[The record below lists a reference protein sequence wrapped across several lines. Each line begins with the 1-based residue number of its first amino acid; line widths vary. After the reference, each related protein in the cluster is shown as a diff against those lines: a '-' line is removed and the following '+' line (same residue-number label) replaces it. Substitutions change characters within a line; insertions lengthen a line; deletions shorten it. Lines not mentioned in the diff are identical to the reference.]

1 MRVLIAH
8 SSSTERTTLTAAIP
22 QVGHEPLDIVQCA
35 DGYDALD
42 VLLGEDAPDL
52 ALVDW
57 DLPGIEGPEM
67 CRLVR
72 DFHHGHATRVVILAS
87 PEHEDTADAWR
98 AGAAQCV
105 ATPAAA
111 SVIRASLE
119 AGLRRAPE
127 PQAADR
133 EPQTA
138 DREPQTA
145 DRDRGRP
152 TLEAVRTPD
161 AEDVNCFFHADD
173 AEPRSAAAPDR
184 VSLLQAV
191 LVER

>member
-8 SSSTERTTLTAAIP
+8 SSSSERTTLTDAIP
-22 QVGHEPLDIVQCA
+22 RVGHEPLEIVQCA

-42 VLLGEDAPDL
+42 VLLGEDAPEL

-72 DFHHGHATRVVILAS
+72 DFHHGPATRLVVLAS

-105 ATPAAA
+105 ATPASAA
-111 SVIRASLE
+111 VIRESLE
-119 AGLRRAPE
+119 AGMRGLPE
-127 PQAADR
+127 PRAADR
-133 EPQTA
+133 EPQA
-138 DREPQTA
+138 A

-152 TLEAVRTPD
+152 TLDAVRTPD
-161 AEDVNCFFHADD
+161 AEDVNCFFRADD
-173 AEPRSAAAPDR
+173 AEPRPAAAPDR
-184 VSLLQAV
+184 ASLLQAV